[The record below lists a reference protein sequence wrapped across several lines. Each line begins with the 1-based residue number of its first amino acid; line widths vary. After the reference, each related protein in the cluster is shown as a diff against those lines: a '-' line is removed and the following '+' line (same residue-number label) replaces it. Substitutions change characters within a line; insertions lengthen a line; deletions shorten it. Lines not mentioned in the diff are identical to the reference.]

1 MKTKLVLLSMLMA
14 SMAVKA
20 QTPVTITGKIVGLKD
35 SCKVSVQEDDAYKE
49 KSLGSVAFVG
59 ENFSLDVKAKLP
71 KLVHLSF
78 SMKTDKGKWMR
89 FSSVRMMLDGKSVQM
104 TAPVEALKKDC
115 SNKIIEKSCTVVGG
129 EWQKQYME
137 YLDYMRE
144 AEIRSDS
151 LGYLAARLWFANN
164 GDDNKIAKE
173 RKDEDEAKQKVSE
186 MSNNFIL
193 LHPDYA
199 ISACLVAQK
208 AYEPFTYTIDD
219 FNKYYKAIEN
229 NTDTMHLNFINRNRD
244 LILKQAMGAP
254 YYDFEAKAKDNSM
267 VKLSSLMKKGKYTL
281 IDFWASWCG
290 PCRAAIPK
298 VKAMSTKYADKLQVI
313 SCSVDEKEEAWRKAE
328 KEENMPWPQLL
339 VPKKIFGSGVAQ
351 AYSVYSI
358 PRLVLLDPDNK
369 IVCVSYKPEEIND
382 KLK

>member
-151 LGYLAARLWFANN
+151 LSYLAARLWFANN

-298 VKAMSTKYADKLQVI
+298 VKAMSQKYADKLQVI

-328 KEENMPWPQLL
+328 KEENMPWPQLMVL
-339 VPKKIFGSGVAQ
+339 KKTFSNGVAQ

-358 PRLVLLDPDNK
+358 PRLVLLSPDNK
-369 IVCVSYKPEEIND
+369 IVCVTNKPDDIND